1 MFGFIIRGQTPIRK
15 TSADAVGSFIG
26 RHQDV
31 RPFVQ
36 LYGNGRNRLG
46 GTFGAM
52 VICPHLLLPDTERP
66 QNTRP
71 KVRPTSSCVKKTLH

>member
-1 MFGFIIRGQTPIRK
+1 MIFGPVIRGQTLIRI

-36 LYGNGRNRLG
+36 LYGNGRNRPD
-46 GTFGAM
+46 GTFRDRGDIRVAK
-52 VICPHLLLPDTERP
+52 VVTVYDDLLT
-66 QNTRP
+66 Q
-71 KVRPTSSCVKKTLH
+71 